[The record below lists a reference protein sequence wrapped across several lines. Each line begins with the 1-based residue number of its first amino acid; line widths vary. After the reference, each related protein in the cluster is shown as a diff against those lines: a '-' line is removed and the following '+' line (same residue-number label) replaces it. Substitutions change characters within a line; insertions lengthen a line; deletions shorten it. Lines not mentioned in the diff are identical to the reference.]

1 MSPAG
6 RRRLL
11 VAVIIFPVLAV
22 MSLTLSDGSVA
33 EQDNGSS
40 YEIIAPE
47 LEITKVNVPQRVGKG
62 SQVYIRVTVT
72 NRGDATSMQTRLL
85 IKDQRTD
92 EIESEARVPSIGPG
106 QEWRVEMEVF
116 MKVDHRKMYIHL
128 DPDDTVNERGSEVN
142 VWAFNLDVLEQ
153 SYRGPSYLAV
163 TVLAVVAMGAVMALA
178 RKRRLSST

>member
-11 VAVIIFPVLAV
+11 AAVIIFPVLAV
-22 MSLTLSDGSVA
+22 MFLTLSDGSVA

-47 LEITKVNVPQRVGKG
+47 LEITKVSVPQRVGKG
-62 SQVYIRVTVT
+62 SMVYIRVTVT
-72 NRGDATSMQTRLL
+72 NRGDATSMPTRLL
-85 IKDQRTD
+85 IKDQRSD
-92 EIESEARVPSIGPG
+92 EIESEAGVPSIGPG
-106 QEWRVEMEVF
+106 QEWRVEMEVL
-116 MKVDHRKMYIHL
+116 MKADHQKMYIHL
-128 DPDDTVNERGSEVN
+128 DPDDTVNEKGSEVN

-163 TVLAVVAMGAVMALA
+163 TVLAVVVTGVVMAFM
-178 RKRRLSST
+178 RKRRLAST